1 MKFIKIDLQ
10 NRRNTTLLA
19 KAFMEKLFPKSISG
33 DIYYFLD
40 LFDMDTPV
48 RYIYFT
54 EMYYEKLFYYLSE
67 DDFLSKISRSNA
79 EFEWK
84 NLAERIKIGSV
95 VNEDIG
101 ILKIYDY
108 GEQNFDP
115 IVLNNEEIQNI
126 LKIQPKDNLDKEELQ
141 EEVLKDLKRIYK
153 RLNISVSGLMK
164 GIGLALSIPIK
175 FENEQKFSFYP
186 IFEVLKKFDLN
197 IKDMDIYKG
206 EEKNFLNIQIVIK
219 EWSK

>member
-19 KAFMEKLFPKSISG
+19 KAYMEKLFPKSISG

-54 EMYYEKLFYYLSE
+54 EIYYEKLFYYLSE
-67 DDFLSKISRSNA
+67 DDFLSKISKSNA

-95 VNEDIG
+95 INEDIG

-115 IVLNNEEIQNI
+115 ILLDNEEIQNI
-126 LKIQPKDNLDKEELQ
+126 LKIQPKDNLDNEELQ

>member
-1 MKFIKIDLQ
+1 
-10 NRRNTTLLA
+10 
-19 KAFMEKLFPKSISG
+19 S
-33 DIYYFLD
+33 
-40 LFDMDTPV
+40 
-48 RYIYFT
+48 
-54 EMYYEKLFYYLSE
+54 
-67 DDFLSKISRSNA
+67 
-79 EFEWK
+79 
-84 NLAERIKIGSV
+84 
-95 VNEDIG
+95 
-101 ILKIYDY
+101 
-108 GEQNFDP
+108 
-115 IVLNNEEIQNI
+115 NEEIQNI